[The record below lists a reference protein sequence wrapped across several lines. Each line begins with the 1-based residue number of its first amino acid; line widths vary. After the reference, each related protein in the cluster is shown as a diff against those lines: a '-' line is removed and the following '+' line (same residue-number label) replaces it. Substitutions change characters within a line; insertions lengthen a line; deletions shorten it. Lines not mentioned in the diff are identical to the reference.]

1 MLCIRYILGISLE
14 EINSTFKYVV
24 VLKEMV
30 KISISEV
37 KVSIIVPVYNSEKF
51 LPQNIDSIIRQTLN
65 DGSSDKSLDILEE
78 YSKKDNRIKIISIEN
93 SSPAKAR
100 NIGIDHATV
109 KYICFFDSDD
119 YIEPDMIESLLK
131 VAESKNADLIV
142 CGYFI
147 EKMKNDKL
155 VKTQVK
161 LPSNNCLNTKNKS
174 DLFAQLYKED
184 LV

>member
-51 LPQNIDSIIRQTLN
+51 LPQNIDSIIRQTHKSLEIIFIN

-93 SSPAKAR
+93 SGPAKAR
-100 NIGIDHATV
+100 NIGIDHATG

-119 YIEPDMIESLLK
+119 YIE
-131 VAESKNADLIV
+131 
-142 CGYFI
+142 
-147 EKMKNDKL
+147 
-155 VKTQVK
+155 
-161 LPSNNCLNTKNKS
+161 
-174 DLFAQLYKED
+174 
-184 LV
+184 